1 MSLGKL
7 STFQLNEMSFKK
19 GQALPELAI
28 LFLMK
33 KLR

>member
-19 GQALPELAI
+19 GQALLELAI
-28 LFLMK
+28 LFLVE
-33 KLR
+33 KLW